1 MSARSIF
8 VTWPMEAE
16 VRAIL
21 ERVGTVRTSH
31 TEHELPVAELARHVA
46 DVEAIIPMGAHPIP
60 EPVLA
65 AAPRL
70 RIVAVAAVGYNIVDV
85 AAATR
90 RGILVTNT
98 PGVLTDTTAD
108 MAWALML
115 GVARRVPESDRFV
128 RAGKWTG
135 VYWSQLMGADVHGT
149 TLGVIGL
156 GRIGQAI
163 ARRAQGF
170 GMRVLYHKRTPDPET
185 ERRVGAEYRAKADLL
200 READFVVLSIPLT
213 AETRHLIGAAELAL
227 MKPTA
232 FLVNVARGPV
242 VDEAALVEALRIEA
256 HRRGRPRRLRGGAE
270 APPGPPRAR
279 EPRAHAPHRLGVRR
293 DAAPDGDARRGE
305 LRRRARGAPA
315 AEPGQPGGVAP
326 GVKRGKLW
334 LFLLDSAA
342 RRRRLPDSGA
352 SASRRSA
359 SRSSPRSPRSA
370 SRPARSRWSWTPR
383 PPTWRRSTCAWSSRA
398 RPRPVLS
405 EDLSAGAT
413 RSLRK
418 PVTLDAAAL
427 KLQEGPGGAGD
438 RGPRHALAPSARRA
452 ALAWSTASPSTSPRR
467 SSSSRRPRATSST
480 PAPAS

>member
-70 RIVAVAAVGYNIVDV
+70 RIVAVAAAGYNIVDV

-98 PGVLTDTTAD
+98 PGVLTETTAD

-170 GMRVLYHKRTPDPET
+170 GMRVLYHKRTPDPEA
-185 ERRVGAEYRAKADLL
+185 ERRVGAENRAKADLL

-213 AETRHLIGAAELAL
+213 AETRHLIGAAEFAL

-242 VDEAALVEALRIEA
+242 VDEAALVEALRSKRIA
-256 HRRGRPRRLRGGAE
+256 GAGLDVFE
-270 APPGPPRAR
+270 EEPELHPGLLGLENLALT
-279 EPRAHAPHRLGVRR
+279 PHIG
-293 DAAPDGDARRGE
+293 
-305 LRRRARGAPA
+305 
-315 AEPGQPGGVAP
+315 
-326 GVKRGKLW
+326 
-334 LFLLDSAA
+334 
-342 RRRRLPDSGA
+342 
-352 SASRRSA
+352 SASRATRLRMA
-359 SRSSPRSPRSA
+359 TRATENCVAALEGRRPPNLVNPEA
-370 SRPARSRWSWTPR
+370 WRPA
-383 PPTWRRSTCAWSSRA
+383 
-398 RPRPVLS
+398 
-405 EDLSAGAT
+405 
-413 RSLRK
+413 
-418 PVTLDAAAL
+418 
-427 KLQEGPGGAGD
+427 
-438 RGPRHALAPSARRA
+438 
-452 ALAWSTASPSTSPRR
+452 
-467 SSSSRRPRATSST
+467 
-480 PAPAS
+480 

>member
-1 MSARSIF
+1 MTARSIF

-16 VRAIL
+16 VRTIL
-21 ERVGTVRTSH
+21 ERVGTVRTSY

-98 PGVLTDTTAD
+98 PGVLTETTAD

-149 TLGVIGL
+149 TLGIIGL

-170 GMRVLYHKRTPDPET
+170 GMRVLYHTRTPDPEA

-200 READFVVLSIPLT
+200 RESDFVVLSIPLT
-213 AETRHLIGAAELAL
+213 EETRHLIGAAELAL

-242 VDEAALVEALRIEA
+242 VDEAALVEALRSKRIA
-256 HRRGRPRRLRGGAE
+256 GAGLDVFE
-270 APPGPPRAR
+270 EEPKLHPGLLGLENLALT
-279 EPRAHAPHRLGVRR
+279 PHIG
-293 DAAPDGDARRGE
+293 
-305 LRRRARGAPA
+305 
-315 AEPGQPGGVAP
+315 
-326 GVKRGKLW
+326 
-334 LFLLDSAA
+334 
-342 RRRRLPDSGA
+342 
-352 SASRRSA
+352 SAS
-359 SRSSPRSPRSA
+359 
-370 SRPARSRWSWTPR
+370 
-383 PPTWRRSTCAWSSRA
+383 
-398 RPRPVLS
+398 
-405 EDLSAGAT
+405 GAT
-413 RSLRK
+413 RRRMATRAAENC
-418 PVTLDAAAL
+418 VAAL
-427 KLQEGPGGAGD
+427 EGHRPPNLVNPEAW
-438 RGPRHALAPSARRA
+438 RLA
-452 ALAWSTASPSTSPRR
+452 
-467 SSSSRRPRATSST
+467 
-480 PAPAS
+480 

>member
-1 MSARSIF
+1 MAARSIF

-46 DVEAIIPMGAHPIP
+46 DVEAIIPMGAHSIP
-60 EPVLA
+60 EAVLA

-70 RIVAVAAVGYNIVDV
+70 RIVAVAAAGYNIVDV

-98 PGVLTDTTAD
+98 PGVLTETTAD

-149 TLGVIGL
+149 TLGIVGL

-170 GMRVLYHKRTPDPET
+170 GMRVLYHKRTRDPEA
-185 ERRVGAEYRAKADLL
+185 ERSVGAEYRSKAELL
-200 READFVVLSIPLT
+200 RESDFVVLSIPLT
-213 AETRHLIGAAELAL
+213 PETRHLIGAAELAL

-242 VDEAALVEALRIEA
+242 VDEAALVEALRTKRIA
-256 HRRGRPRRLRGGAE
+256 GAGLDVFE
-270 APPGPPRAR
+270 EEPKLHPGLLGLENLALT
-279 EPRAHAPHRLGVRR
+279 PHIG
-293 DAAPDGDARRGE
+293 
-305 LRRRARGAPA
+305 
-315 AEPGQPGGVAP
+315 
-326 GVKRGKLW
+326 
-334 LFLLDSAA
+334 
-342 RRRRLPDSGA
+342 
-352 SASRRSA
+352 SAS
-359 SRSSPRSPRSA
+359 
-370 SRPARSRWSWTPR
+370 
-383 PPTWRRSTCAWSSRA
+383 
-398 RPRPVLS
+398 
-405 EDLSAGAT
+405 GAT
-413 RSLRK
+413 RRRMATRAAENC
-418 PVTLDAAAL
+418 VAAL
-427 KLQEGPGGAGD
+427 EGHRP
-438 RGPRHALAPSARRA
+438 PNLVNPE
-452 ALAWSTASPSTSPRR
+452 AW
-467 SSSSRRPRATSST
+467 RPA
-480 PAPAS
+480 

>member
-1 MSARSIF
+1 MAARSIF
-8 VTWPMEAE
+8 VTWPMEAD

-31 TEHELPVAELARHVA
+31 TEHELAVPDLARQVA

-60 EPVLA
+60 EPVIA

-170 GMRVLYHKRTPDPET
+170 GMRVLYHKRSPDPEAA
-185 ERRVGAEYRAKADLL
+185 RSVGAEYRSKTDLL
-200 READFVVLSIPLT
+200 RESDFVVLSIPLT
-213 AETRHLIGAAELAL
+213 TETRHLIGAAELAL

-242 VDEAALVEALRIEA
+242 VDEGALVEALRTKRIA
-256 HRRGRPRRLRGGAE
+256 GAGLDVFE
-270 APPGPPRAR
+270 EEPKLHPGLLGLENLALT
-279 EPRAHAPHRLGVRR
+279 PHIG
-293 DAAPDGDARRGE
+293 
-305 LRRRARGAPA
+305 
-315 AEPGQPGGVAP
+315 
-326 GVKRGKLW
+326 
-334 LFLLDSAA
+334 
-342 RRRRLPDSGA
+342 
-352 SASRRSA
+352 SAS
-359 SRSSPRSPRSA
+359 
-370 SRPARSRWSWTPR
+370 
-383 PPTWRRSTCAWSSRA
+383 
-398 RPRPVLS
+398 
-405 EDLSAGAT
+405 GAT
-413 RSLRK
+413 RRRMATRAAENC
-418 PVTLDAAAL
+418 VAAL
-427 KLQEGPGGAGD
+427 EGHRPPDLVNPDAW
-438 RGPRHALAPSARRA
+438 RA
-452 ALAWSTASPSTSPRR
+452 K
-467 SSSSRRPRATSST
+467 
-480 PAPAS
+480 

>member
-1 MSARSIF
+1 MTARSIF

-60 EPVLA
+60 EPVIA

-98 PGVLTDTTAD
+98 PGVLTETTAD

-149 TLGVIGL
+149 TLGIIGL

-170 GMRVLYHKRTPDPET
+170 GMRVLYHTRTPDPEA

-200 READFVVLSIPLT
+200 RESDFVVLSIPLT
-213 AETRHLIGAAELAL
+213 EETRHLIGAAELAL

-242 VDEAALVEALRIEA
+242 VDEAALVEALRSKRIA
-256 HRRGRPRRLRGGAE
+256 GAGLDVFE
-270 APPGPPRAR
+270 EEPKLHPGLLGLENLALT
-279 EPRAHAPHRLGVRR
+279 PHIG
-293 DAAPDGDARRGE
+293 
-305 LRRRARGAPA
+305 
-315 AEPGQPGGVAP
+315 
-326 GVKRGKLW
+326 
-334 LFLLDSAA
+334 
-342 RRRRLPDSGA
+342 
-352 SASRRSA
+352 SAS
-359 SRSSPRSPRSA
+359 
-370 SRPARSRWSWTPR
+370 
-383 PPTWRRSTCAWSSRA
+383 
-398 RPRPVLS
+398 
-405 EDLSAGAT
+405 GAT
-413 RSLRK
+413 RRRMATRAAENC
-418 PVTLDAAAL
+418 VAAL
-427 KLQEGPGGAGD
+427 EGHRP
-438 RGPRHALAPSARRA
+438 PNLVNPE
-452 ALAWSTASPSTSPRR
+452 AW
-467 SSSSRRPRATSST
+467 RPA
-480 PAPAS
+480 